1 MQDTEKAALRPPL
14 ESFPCSGLRLRPAS
28 LDAVLQADR
37 TTQSALS
44 LSFGDL
50 AGLKQAVVEF
60 GRFVGNGEDQRWLGL
75 RLGEPLQVTIRIEVP
90 FSVTRISPR

>member
-1 MQDTEKAALRPPL
+1 M
-14 ESFPCSGLRLRPAS
+14 
-28 LDAVLQADR
+28 LQADR